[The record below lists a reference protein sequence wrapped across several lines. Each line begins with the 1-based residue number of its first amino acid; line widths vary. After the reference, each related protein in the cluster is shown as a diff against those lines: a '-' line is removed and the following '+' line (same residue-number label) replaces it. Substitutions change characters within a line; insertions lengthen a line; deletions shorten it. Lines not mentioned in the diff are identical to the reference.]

1 MFDLFHFKVRKRLGS
16 RLSALWNRS
25 AGDCLLDSVL
35 QATWSVFDRD
45 NTLRK
50 AMSDSLHEAGHLF
63 FPRWKEW
70 ETRQALELDFTLHE
84 SQLAEEWAAL
94 LQLAS
99 QPGSSLEQ
107 VKFVHP
113 QN

>member
-1 MFDLFHFKVRKRLGS
+1 M
-16 RLSALWNRS
+16 
-25 AGDCLLDSVL
+25 L

-107 VKFVHP
+107 VKFVNP